1 MPANT
6 RVLRRER
13 RKAWRGTPTGRRATH
28 EVRTTYG
35 AGQRRRDWEAI
46 WAEVRAQAAASSEEA
61 A

>member
-1 MPANT
+1 MPQDT

-28 EVRTTYG
+28 EVKTTYG
-35 AGQRRRDWEAI
+35 AGQRRRDREAR
-46 WAEVRAQAAASSEEA
+46 WAELRAQAASSEEA